1 MLYAIPFLVIL
12 VIVMLIWQYLS
23 PYAKR
28 AAERRRR
35 AASNTGSRPG
45 SYEWDRRLD
54 QAARQMK
61 RVPGPSEQRD
71 QIVEWLTIHEGVE
84 FYVEPKTVMHPLSV
98 VLVDGAGEAKRFELR
113 EDAFLR
119 QLASER
125 GIKVFDASRVGYPER
140 MRRHKQR
147 DQGEAPPAGQPE

>member
-1 MLYAIPFLVIL
+1 MLYVLPLL
-12 VIVMLIWQYLS
+12 VIVVVVLAIWQYLS

-35 AASNTGSRPG
+35 AAANTGSRPG
-45 SYEWDRRLD
+45 GYEWDRRLD
-54 QAARQMK
+54 QAARQLK

-71 QIVEWLTIHEGVE
+71 QIVDWLTIHEGVE

-98 VLVDGAGEAKRFELR
+98 VLVDRAGEAKRFELR

-125 GIKVFDASRVGYPER
+125 GIRVFDASRVGYPER
-140 MRRHKQR
+140 MRRRTHPGP
-147 DQGEAPPAGQPE
+147 GEAPPVGQPE